1 MRAVGFDFGTTNT
14 LVSTISGGQVITFLD
29 ADQPIPSV
37 VSFEAGQTVVGRKAR
52 EKMTSAGLGV
62 QGSIVRSPK
71 SLLGRDD
78 VIIDGVRRDPIKI
91 VEHVLEHVRDFVLQS
106 GYAADV
112 SLDHVVA
119 TIPVNMDGRRRA
131 MLRQAFGDAGM
142 NVVKFVHEP
151 LAALYG
157 FLRGADAPRDAIR
170 LYEGK
175 LLLVFDWGGG
185 TLDLTLCRVINGMI
199 VQIANDGTEDVG
211 GDFFDEALKNE
222 VELRSRMQC
231 GFGEGVEVQP
241 EARKRLLHQ
250 CEAAKVILS
259 KNPSRQVYV
268 ESFYRSRTSE
278 DLEVELTRSDL
289 ERVVGHLV
297 RVGIG
302 KIEALLEREGLS
314 ASSVELCLAT
324 GGMVNMP
331 LIRDRLL
338 EIFGH
343 GRVQV
348 SKRSA
353 SAIAEGAAWVAHDQ
367 ARLFLAKNVELALA
381 RNSHVS
387 ILDAGLEMPCE
398 GEHRQSKIDLYCVD
412 PSDGYGKFTL
422 VCPNRPGV
430 KIQSGDKRRSLCS
443 FMLPVDA
450 AAKPFF
456 ERLWLNVDIDQDL
469 ILRVDACSS
478 VRGERRVAEIHDLEF
493 GLETPANSS
502 SRPGVFLIDD
512 TSSGS
517 SEPPGGLVMRSNLS
531 TYESDLL
538 VPGEIMHLHNPGYFG
553 RQGPRPEL
561 QISERLYYAP
571 CSTCGRRAGD
581 PSCRCVFVP
590 PGSLSETATARY

>member
-14 LVSTISGGQVITFLD
+14 LVSAISGGQLVTFLD
-29 ADQPIPSV
+29 EDQPIPSV
-37 VSFEAGQTVVGRKAR
+37 VSFEAGQVVVGRKAR

-71 SLLGRDD
+71 SLLGRED

-91 VEHVLEHVRDFVLQS
+91 VEHVLEHVRDFALNS
-106 GYAADV
+106 GYAKDI

-131 MLRQAFGDAGM
+131 MLRQAFSDAGM
-142 NVVKFVHEP
+142 SVVKFVHEP

-157 FLRGADAPRDAIR
+157 FLRGPDAPRDAVR

-199 VQIANDGTEDVG
+199 VQIANDGTDEVG
-211 GDFFDEALKNE
+211 GDYFDEALKND
-222 VELRSRMQC
+222 VELRSRIQS
-231 GFGEGVEVQP
+231 GFADDVEVQP
-241 EARKRLLHQ
+241 EARKRLLHE
-250 CEAAKVILS
+250 CEAVKILLS
-259 KNPSRQVYV
+259 THSSRQVYV
-268 ESFYRSRTSE
+268 ESFYRSRTAE
-278 DLEVELTRSDL
+278 DLQVELSKSDL

-302 KIEALLEREGLS
+302 KIEALLEREGFS

-331 LIRDRLL
+331 LIRDRLR
-338 EIFGH
+338 EIFGP

-348 SKRSA
+348 SKRSS

-381 RNSHVS
+381 RNSYVS
-387 ILDAGLEMPCE
+387 ILDAGLEMPSE
-398 GEHRQSKIDLYCVD
+398 GEHRQSNVDLYCVD

-430 KIQSGDKRRSLCS
+430 KIQSGDKRRTLCS

-450 AAKPFF
+450 SAKPFF

-469 ILRVDACSS
+469 ILRVDAHSS

-493 GLETPANSS
+493 GLATPTNSS
-502 SRPGVFLIDD
+502 SGTGVHLIDD
-512 TSSGS
+512 TISGG
-517 SEPPGGLVMRSNLS
+517 SEPPGGLVMRSNIS
-531 TYESDLL
+531 TYKSDLL
-538 VPGEIMHLHNPGYFG
+538 VPGEIMYLHDPGYFG
-553 RQGPRPEL
+553 REGRRPEL

-571 CSTCGRRAGD
+571 CFTCERRAGD

-590 PGSLSETATARY
+590 PGQLSDTASVRY